1 LVSEREESPVTTTAT
16 GPAVSE
22 QWLLER
28 YRRDGDPAARE
39 ELMRR
44 MMPLVRRVASAYHA
58 RGHEDDLL
66 QVAWL
71 GLVKAIDRYDPSYGS
86 PLRTYAIP
94 TMYGEVRRYLRDH
107 SWAVRVPRPLQE
119 RVLHVTK
126 AVERMTSRDGRSPTP
141 QQISDELH
149 LDLEDT
155 LEALQ
160 AGSAYA
166 ATSLEAPAGRVE
178 DGDRTVADTI
188 GYDDERLDLAEDVA
202 ALRQLRD
209 VLDERDRVVLYLRF
223 VEDMTQTEIA
233 QRVGC
238 SQMQVS
244 RILRRALARLNEK
257 ANRAPNPL
265 EPALT

>member
-1 LVSEREESPVTTTAT
+1 MTVANASSPV
-16 GPAVSE
+16 VSE
-22 QWLLER
+22 QWLLVR
-28 YRRDGDPAARE
+28 YRREGDREARE
-39 ELMRR
+39 ELVRR

-119 RVLHVTK
+119 RVLSVTK
-126 AVERMTSRDGRSPTP
+126 AVERLTARDGRSPTP
-141 QQISDELH
+141 QQVADELDM
-149 LDLEDT
+149 DLEDV
-155 LEALQ
+155 LEGLE

-166 ATSLEAPAGRVE
+166 ATSLEAPASRVE
-178 DGDRTVADTI
+178 DGDRTIADTI
-188 GYDDERLDLAEDVA
+188 GYDDARLDLAEDVA
-202 ALRQLRD
+202 ALRDLRD
-209 VLDERDRVVLYLRF
+209 VLDDRDRHVLYLRF
-223 VEDMTQTEIA
+223 VKDMTQTEIA
-233 QRVGC
+233 ECVGC

-244 RILRRALARLNEK
+244 RILRRALGRLSEK
-257 ANRAPNPL
+257 ATRKPEAL
-265 EPALT
+265 QPA

>member
-1 LVSEREESPVTTTAT
+1 MSSTA
-16 GPAVSE
+16 ASVSE

-28 YRRDGDPAARE
+28 YRRHNDLAARE

-44 MMPLVRRVASAYHA
+44 MMPLVRRVATAYHA

-71 GLVKAIDRYDPSYGS
+71 GLVKAIDRYDPSFGT

-119 RVLHVTK
+119 RVLLVTK
-126 AVERMTSRDGRSPTP
+126 TVDRLTARDGRSPTP
-141 QQISDELH
+141 QQISEELD
-149 LDLEDT
+149 LDLEET

-166 ATSLEAPAGRVE
+166 ATSLDAPAGRTE
-178 DGDRTVADTI
+178 DGDRTVADSV
-188 GYDDERLDLAEDVA
+188 GYDDERLELAEEVA
-202 ALRQLRD
+202 ALRDLRD
-209 VLDERDRVVLYLRF
+209 VLDERDRMVLYLRF

-233 QRVGC
+233 KRVGC

-244 RILRRALARLNEK
+244 RILRRALGRLSERANETP
-257 ANRAPNPL
+257 RGL
-265 EPALT
+265 ESATA

>member
-1 LVSEREESPVTTTAT
+1 
-16 GPAVSE
+16 
-22 QWLLER
+22 
-28 YRRDGDPAARE
+28 
-39 ELMRR
+39 
-44 MMPLVRRVASAYHA
+44 
-58 RGHEDDLL
+58 
-66 QVAWL
+66 
-71 GLVKAIDRYDPSYGS
+71 
-86 PLRTYAIP
+86 
-94 TMYGEVRRYLRDH
+94 MYGEVRRYLRDH

-202 ALRQLRD
+202 ALRHLRD